1 MAYHDPYVPELK
13 SFGLHNSDLGEALA
27 GADVAL
33 IVTAHPGIDHDNI
46 AATIPTVDFRG
57 VTRTQRAVARPPADL
72 PVPRV
77 MQTPAHGGGG
87 MKRLVIVADHSFVVH
102 AIRLALRQT
111 AGFQV
116 VGFIDGRTPA
126 DAALTELR
134 PDVVVVDD
142 MQLPENAIARLR
154 EAAEH
159 APDAKRLLLTMRMD
173 EEWLGEAFE
182 AGADGVLSKS
192 VHPVSMGTL
201 LREISQG
208 HVVQKFR
215 ATRTPV
221 SQEDCPLTEREKE
234 ILGLAAEGYT
244 NQRIA
249 RELWVTEQTVK
260 FHLSNTYRKLGVANR
275 TEATRYAYMHDLVIA
290 QRERLAS

>member
-1 MAYHDPYVPELK
+1 
-13 SFGLHNSDLGEALA
+13 
-27 GADVAL
+27 
-33 IVTAHPGIDHDNI
+33 
-46 AATIPTVDFRG
+46 
-57 VTRTQRAVARPPADL
+57 
-72 PVPRV
+72 
-77 MQTPAHGGGG
+77 

-173 EEWLGEAFE
+173 EEWL
-182 AGADGVLSKS
+182 
-192 VHPVSMGTL
+192 
-201 LREISQG
+201 REISQG

-215 ATRTPV
+215 ATRTPAA
-221 SQEDCPLTEREKE
+221 QEDCPLTEREKE
-234 ILGLAAEGYT
+234 ILGLAAEGFT

-275 TEATRYAYMHDLVIA
+275 TEATRYAYMHDLVMP
-290 QRERLAS
+290 RERLAS

>member
-1 MAYHDPYVPELK
+1 
-13 SFGLHNSDLGEALA
+13 
-27 GADVAL
+27 
-33 IVTAHPGIDHDNI
+33 
-46 AATIPTVDFRG
+46 
-57 VTRTQRAVARPPADL
+57 
-72 PVPRV
+72 
-77 MQTPAHGGGG
+77 

-126 DAALTELR
+126 EGALTELR
-134 PDVVVVDD
+134 PDVIVVDD

-215 ATRTPV
+215 ATRAPV

-234 ILGLAAEGYT
+234 ILSSVAQGLPNKE
-244 NQRIA
+244 IA
-249 RELWVTEQTVK
+249 RRLGISLATVRN
-260 FHLSNTYRKLGVANR
+260 HVHNILEKLEVHSKL
-275 TEATRYAYMHDLVIA
+275 EATS
-290 QRERLAS
+290 LAFRQGWVSAPRR